1 MTKFCRDCHHTRRYR
16 LSIDH
21 SADGKNWACLAPQN
35 ELGELDLVTGDP
47 RLRYLTCQEARQEGA
62 CGPEGSWWQ
71 AKPPW
76 NKEPSKAPLKANAAA
91 DELSPED
98 FL

>member
-1 MTKFCRDCHHTRRYR
+1 MKFCRDCIHTRRYR

-21 SADGKNWACLAPQN
+21 SADGERWACVAKGNTLPDF
-35 ELGELDLVTGDP
+35 DLVTGEP
-47 RLRYLTCQEARQEGA
+47 KLLYRTCHEARAGGGG
-62 CGPEGSWWQ
+62 CGYDGLWWQ
-71 AKPPW
+71 AKPQTQERPRAQA
-76 NKEPSKAPLKANAAA
+76 PKAT